1 MKRVLVLL
9 VFQFFH
15 LLSLA
20 QHVVFSAEA
29 SANPIG
35 IEDQVQVTFTI
46 ENVQELQGIQTPDFP
61 GFKVVGGP
69 FQSQSTNYTFN
80 GNQQVSSSSVSL
92 TYILQASKAGVL
104 VIPSII
110 ARDGSGKTYQSN
122 VLNIRVENG
131 SLAPKRPSRQQ
142 QSNDPFAGFDPFAD
156 DPFSGGGSGGDP
168 FAALRQHQARMQQ
181 LMQQMQQQ
189 AQGGIPSSAQNLPEV
204 SEKDL
209 GKNIFVRVNVDKTKV
224 NAGEQITVTYKMY
237 ARVAMQ
243 AGISKLPSLNGFW
256 TQDFD
261 LPKDQKPQLET
272 LDGIQYQSFTLKK
285 SALFPQQS
293 GTLVLDPAEITGV
306 ARLADR
312 TNPYGKDV
320 KFKLKS
326 SPVNITVTPLPIEG
340 QPADFGGAVGRYS
353 LAGSVDKINLS
364 TDESLNLTLN
374 ISGTGNLKLIQPPV
388 LKLPNGL
395 DVFDPSIVDTITG
408 RSTTISGSKIITYSI
423 APRIAGDYE
432 IPAIPFSYYNSATN
446 AYTTL
451 YTKPVK
457 IHVTQGKNDNKEN
470 TQKVLTDIHTIE
482 IRPLPLVSS
491 GHPFVYSG
499 LYWSLYLVP
508 LLALLLFAFFKKK
521 KDQES
526 GNASLFRNKYANKI
540 ALKRLKTAKALLD
553 NKQTAAFY
561 EEISKAIWLYL
572 SDKLHIPLSQLSKET
587 AEEALNGKKIPDAVL
602 HKMNRIIDDCELA
615 LYAPSGAV
623 QQMGNTYTETA
634 QLIGELEDILRK

>member
-1 MKRVLVLL
+1 MKRVLILFSFL
-9 VFQFFH
+9 FFH
-15 LLSLA
+15 LVSLA
-20 QHVVFSAEA
+20 QNVVFSAEA

-46 ENVQELQGIQTPDFP
+46 QNVQELQGIQTPSFP
-61 GFKVVGGP
+61 GFKVLGGP

-80 GNQQVSSSSVSL
+80 GNQQVRSSSVSL
-92 TYILQASKAGVL
+92 TYILQATKTGTLS
-104 VIPSII
+104 IPSII
-110 ARDGSGKTYQSN
+110 AKDGSGKTYQSN

-156 DPFSGGGSGGDP
+156 DPFFGGGGGDP

-189 AQGGIPSSAQNLPEV
+189 AQGGMPSSAQNLPEV

-224 NAGEQITVTYKMY
+224 KAGEQITVTYKMY

-272 LDGIQYQSFTLKK
+272 LDGVQYQSFTLKK

-312 TNPYGKDV
+312 ANPYGKDV

-326 SPVNITVTPLPIEG
+326 SPVNITVTPLPLEG
-340 QPADFGGAVGRYS
+340 QPADFGGAVGRFS
-353 LAGSVDKINLS
+353 LDSKVDKTSLS
-364 TDESLNLTLN
+364 TDESLTLTLN
-374 ISGTGNLKLIQPPV
+374 ISGTGNLKLIQAPQ

-395 DVFDPSIVDTITG
+395 DAFDPAIIDTITG
-408 RSTTISGSKIITYSI
+408 RSTTISGNKIITYSI

-457 IHVTQGKNDNKEN
+457 LHVTQGKNDNKGN
-470 TQKVLTDIHTIE
+470 TQKILSDIHPIGTKPFI
-482 IRPLPLVSS
+482 PVSS
-491 GHPFVYSG
+491 VAPFVYSA
-499 LYWSLYLVP
+499 LYWSLYLIP
-508 LLALLLFAFFKKK
+508 LLALLLFALLKKK
-521 KDQES
+521 KDRET
-526 GNASLFRNKYANKI
+526 GNAGLFKNKYANKI
-540 ALKRLKTAKALLD
+540 ALKRLKTAKSLLD

-587 AEEALNGKKIPDAVL
+587 AAEALNGKKIPEAL
-602 HKMNRIIDDCELA
+602 LQRMNHIIDDCELA

-623 QQMGNTYTETA
+623 QQMGHVYTETA
-634 QLIGELEDILRK
+634 QLIGELEDLLKK